1 MNTTGQLTPEQ
12 IKQGRRHLVT
22 PEGVDLQIELADVG
36 ARIGAFSIDLLVMIL
51 ILTGANYA
59 LGATFLYSP
68 ELAEIIWT
76 VIAFILRSFYF
87 TLFELGRR
95 AATPGKM
102 ALKIRVAAR
111 GKARLSAA
119 SVFARNALREI
130 GFFLPLTMSFLF
142 LFGLIVGGVDG
153 WLGLLALIWASIFLL
168 FPLFNKDRLRV
179 GDLVAGTWV
188 VRSPRPMLAA
198 DLVITDKPE
207 YEETFAKF
215 AFTPAQ
221 IDTYGI
227 KELHVLEDVLRAKD
241 KEVLA
246 DVAIRIR
253 TKIGWVWEPGESDSA
268 FLRAYYAALRGRLE
282 SKMLMGVRREDKFD
296 KR

>member
-1 MNTTGQLTPEQ
+1 MSVANLLTPEQ

-36 ARIGAFSIDLLVMIL
+36 ARIGAFVIDLIIIFFALVAINFALSSMSLYNREMASI
-51 ILTGANYA
+51 INALTG
-59 LGATFLYSP
+59 FL
-68 ELAEIIWT
+68 
-76 VIAFILRSFYF
+76 LRSFYF

-102 ALKIRVAAR
+102 LLKIRVASR
-111 GKARLSAA
+111 GKARLSAS

-130 GFFLPLTMSFLF
+130 GFFLPLYSLMWL
-142 LFGLIVGGVDG
+142 LFGAAVGGVDG
-153 WLGLLALIWASIFLL
+153 WMGLLAAIWAGIFLF

-198 DLVITDKPE
+198 DLVVTDKPE
-207 YEETFAKF
+207 HEAIFAKF

-227 KELHVLEDVLRAKD
+227 KELHVLEDVLRAND
-241 KEVLA
+241 REVLE
-246 DVAIRIR
+246 DVANRIR
-253 TKIGWVWEPGESDSA
+253 TKIGWVWESGESDSA
-268 FLRAYYAALRGRLE
+268 FLRAYYAGLRGRLE

>member
-1 MNTTGQLTPEQ
+1 MSAAGMLTPEQ

-36 ARIGAFSIDLLVMIL
+36 ARIGAFFIDLIIIIAVL
-51 ILTGANYA
+51 IATAFA
-59 LGATFLYSP
+59 LGSMSLYSP
-68 ELAEIIWT
+68 EMADIILT
-76 VIAFILRSFYF
+76 LVAFLLRSFYF

-102 ALKIRVAAR
+102 ALKIRVTAR

-130 GFFLPLTMSFLF
+130 GFFLPIGL
-142 LFGLIVGGVDG
+142 LFGIGAGGVDG
-153 WLGLLALIWASIFLL
+153 WMYLLASIWAGIFLL

-188 VRSPRPMLAA
+188 VRAPRPMLAA
-198 DLVITDKPE
+198 DLVTTDRPE
-207 YEETFAKF
+207 NEALFARF
-215 AFTPAQ
+215 AFTPSQ

-227 KELHVLEDVLRAKD
+227 KELHVLEDVLRAQD
-241 KEVLA
+241 PEVLG
-246 DVAIRIR
+246 DVASRIR
-253 TKIGWVWEPGESDSA
+253 TKIGWVWEQGESDAA

-282 SKMLMGVRREDKFD
+282 SKMLMGVRRKDKFD
-296 KR
+296 TR

>member
-1 MNTTGQLTPEQ
+1 MSTAGTLTPQQ

-22 PEGVDLQIELADVG
+22 PEGIDLQVELADVG
-36 ARIGAFSIDLLVMIL
+36 ARIGAFTLDLVIIIFAL
-51 ILTGANYA
+51 IAAAYA
-59 LGATFLYSP
+59 LGSMSLYND
-68 ELAEIIWT
+68 ELANIIFAL
-76 VIAFILRSFYF
+76 IAFLLRSFYL

-130 GFFLPLTMSFLF
+130 GFFLPIGF
-142 LFGLIVGGVDG
+142 LFGIGLGGVDG
-153 WLGLLALIWASIFLL
+153 WMSLLASIWAGIFLF

-179 GDLVAGTWV
+179 GDMVAGTWV
-188 VRSPRPMLAA
+188 VRSPRPILAA
-198 DLVITDKPE
+198 DLVVTDKPE
-207 YEETFAKF
+207 HEEIFARF

-221 IDTYGI
+221 IDAYGI
-227 KELHVLEDVLRAKD
+227 KELHVLEDVLRAAD
-241 KEVLA
+241 REVLE
-246 DVAIRIR
+246 DVANRIR
-253 TKIGWVWEPGESDSA
+253 TKIGWVWEQGESDTA
-268 FLRAYYAALRGRLE
+268 FLRAYYAGLRGRLE

-296 KR
+296 RR

>member
-1 MNTTGQLTPEQ
+1 MSAAGRLTPQQ
-12 IKQGRRHLVT
+12 IRQGRRHLVT
-22 PEGVDLQIELADVG
+22 PEGVDLQVELADVG
-36 ARIGAFSIDLLVMIL
+36 ARIGAFALDLIIISV
-51 ILTGANYA
+51 A
-59 LGATFLYSP
+59 LFAAIFALSSMSLYND
-68 ELAEIIWT
+68 EFAYIIF
-76 VIAFILRSFYF
+76 VLIAFLLRSFYF

-130 GFFLPLTMSFLF
+130 GFFLPIGFM
-142 LFGLIVGGVDG
+142 FGIGSGGVDG
-153 WLGLLALIWASIFLL
+153 WMSLLASIWAGIFLL

-179 GDLVAGTWV
+179 GDMVAGTWV
-188 VRSPRPMLAA
+188 VRAPRPILAA
-198 DLVITDKPE
+198 DLVTTDKPE
-207 YEETFAKF
+207 NEAIFAKF

-221 IDTYGI
+221 IDAYGI
-227 KELHVLEDVLRAKD
+227 KELHVLEDVLRAHD
-241 KEVLA
+241 PEVLR
-246 DVAIRIR
+246 DVASRIR
-253 TKIGWVWEPGESDSA
+253 TKIGWVWEEGESDIA

-282 SKMLMGVRREDKFD
+282 SKMLMGVRRKDKFD

>member
-1 MNTTGQLTPEQ
+1 MSTVGSLTPEQ

-22 PEGVDLQIELADVG
+22 PEGIDLQIELADVG
-36 ARIGAFSIDLLVMIL
+36 ARIGAFAIDLVIIVLVL
-51 ILTGANYA
+51 LAAAFA
-59 LGATFLYSP
+59 LGSMSLYSS
-68 ELAEIIWT
+68 ELADIIIT
-76 VIAFILRSFYF
+76 LIAFLLRSFYF

-102 ALKIRVAAR
+102 MLKIRVAAR

-130 GFFLPLTMSFLF
+130 GFFLPIMF
-142 LFGLIVGGVDG
+142 LFGIGMGGVDG
-153 WLGLLALIWASIFLL
+153 WMSLLASIWGGIFLL

-179 GDLVAGTWV
+179 GDMVAGTWV
-188 VRSPRPMLAA
+188 VRAPRPMLAA
-198 DLVITDKPE
+198 DLVTTDKPE
-207 YEETFAKF
+207 NEAIFARF

-221 IDTYGI
+221 IDAYGI
-227 KELHVLEDVLRAKD
+227 KELHVLEDVLRASD
-241 KEVLA
+241 REVLE
-246 DVAIRIR
+246 DVANRIR
-253 TKIGWVWEPGESDSA
+253 TKIGWVWESGESDAA

-282 SKMLMGVRREDKFD
+282 SKMLMGVRRKDKFD

>member
-1 MNTTGQLTPEQ
+1 MSTAGALTPEQ
-12 IKQGRRHLVT
+12 IKLGRRHLVT

-36 ARIGAFSIDLLVMIL
+36 ARIGAFAIDLVIMIVVL
-51 ILTGANYA
+51 IAAAFA
-59 LGATFLYSP
+59 LGSMSLYSE
-68 ELAEIIWT
+68 ELAVTIF
-76 VIAFILRSFYF
+76 VLIAFLLRSFYF

-130 GFFLPLTMSFLF
+130 GFFLPIGF
-142 LFGLIVGGVDG
+142 LFGIGMGGVDG
-153 WLGLLALIWASIFLL
+153 WMSLIASIWAGIFLL

-188 VRSPRPMLAA
+188 VRAPRPMLAA
-198 DLVITDKPE
+198 DLVTTDKPE
-207 YEETFAKF
+207 NEAIFAKF
-215 AFTPAQ
+215 TFTPAQ

-227 KELHVLEDVLRAKD
+227 KELHVLEDVLRASD
-241 KEVLA
+241 REVLR
-246 DVAIRIR
+246 DVASRIR
-253 TKIGWVWEPGESDSA
+253 TKIGWVWEDGESDNA

-282 SKMLMGVRREDKFD
+282 SKILMGVRREDKFD

>member
-1 MNTTGQLTPEQ
+1 MSQAGQLSSGQ
-12 IKQGRRHLVT
+12 IKMGRRHLVT

-36 ARIGAFSIDLLVMIL
+36 ARIGAFAIDLIIITLAIIAAAL
-51 ILTGANYA
+51 A
-59 LGATFLYSP
+59 LGSMSLYSP
-68 ELAEIIWT
+68 ELANIILT
-76 VIAFILRSFYF
+76 LIAFLLRSFYF

-130 GFFLPLTMSFLF
+130 GFFLPLSFLA
-142 LFGLIVGGVDG
+142 GIGMGGVDG
-153 WLGLLALIWASIFLL
+153 WMSLLASIWTGIFLF

-188 VRSPRPMLAA
+188 VRAPRPMLSA
-198 DLVITDKPE
+198 DLVTTDRPE
-207 YEETFAKF
+207 NQAIFAKF

-227 KELHVLEDVLRAKD
+227 KELHVLEDVLRARD
-241 KEVLA
+241 PEVLE
-246 DVAIRIR
+246 DVANRIR
-253 TKIGWVWEPGESDSA
+253 TKIGWVWETGENDAA